1 MLDFKV
7 VDWVVALREQG
18 YEDKDITDNL
28 VRELQE
34 VFREEQKKELFE
46 GRLDLG
52 DLDGWLHLEKILKVE
67 LDKETAIG
75 IINLLWEKGISIM
88 DCGD

>member
-18 YEDKDITDNL
+18 YEDKDITENL

-46 GRLDLG
+46 RRLDLG
-52 DLDGWLHLEKILKVE
+52 DLDGWLHLEKLLKVE